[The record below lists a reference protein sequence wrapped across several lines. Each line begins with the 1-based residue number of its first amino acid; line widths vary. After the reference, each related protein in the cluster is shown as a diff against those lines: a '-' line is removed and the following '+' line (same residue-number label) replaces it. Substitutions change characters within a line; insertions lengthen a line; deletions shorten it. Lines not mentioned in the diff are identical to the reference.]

1 MGKFPSD
8 DERKYFESLYE
19 EYRLQVL
26 AYCTRRTS
34 STDAA
39 DICSE
44 TFLVVW
50 RRLGDIPRPP
60 ETLPYIYGIA
70 RRQLTNQMR
79 TMHRRSRLEAKLRNL
94 GVAAVSDPSTVV
106 LQSARN
112 QEVVAAVRRLKPKD
126 REIVMLYAWEELP
139 RAVIA
144 QMMGMTKTAIDQRIH
159 RSHRRLAQILDPTFV
174 TPIPTP
180 NSPPVAEKGE
190 T

>member
-8 DERKYFESLYE
+8 DDRKYFESLYE

-26 AYCTRRTS
+26 AYCARRTT

-50 RRLGDIPRPP
+50 RRLRDIPRPP

-79 TMHRRSRLEAKLRNL
+79 TIHRRSRLEAKLQSL
-94 GVAAVSDPSTVV
+94 GVATVPDPSTVV

-126 REIVMLYAWEELP
+126 REIVMLVAWEELS

-144 QMMGMTKTAIDQRIH
+144 QMMGMTKTAVDQRIH
-159 RSHRRLAQILDPTFV
+159 RSYRRLAQILDPALI
-174 TPIPTP
+174 PSIPT
-180 NSPPVAEKGE
+180 SPPVAEKGG